1 MSDFLKHPV
10 SPMMSRGVTQI
21 TIEKLTELKT
31 VLRRSF
37 HEVRVEMDDHLDAI
51 NQNSSEVQALH
62 TFLEQVNA
70 KVDKLSDR
78 IDELSFVLNPE
89 KTDFSQIRLT
99 RQEQE
104 VFLVLYG
111 LEGPLTPEQVGR
123 KLGLSRQLAAQYLYN
138 LQLKGVP
145 MVARNWKGE
154 LFYSLDLKFKDL
166 QARKN
171 VLYIPAGVREQI
183 TRVL

>member
-1 MSDFLKHPV
+1 
-10 SPMMSRGVTQI
+10 VTSI
-21 TIEKLTELKT
+21 HVGEVTELKN
-31 VLRRSF
+31 VLRQSF
-37 HEVRVEMDDHLDAI
+37 HEVRAEMDDHLDAI
-51 NQNSSEVQALH
+51 NQNSSEVNALH
-62 TFLEQVNA
+62 AFLEQINA
-70 KVDKLSDR
+70 KIDKVSDR
-78 IDELSFVLNPE
+78 VDELSFLLSPE
-89 KTDFSQIRLT
+89 KTDFSSIRLT

-104 VFLVLYG
+104 VFLVLYS
-111 LEGPLTPEQVGR
+111 LEGPLTPEQVGQ

-171 VLYIPAGVREQI
+171 VLRISEAI
-183 TRVL
+183 KTRILSVM